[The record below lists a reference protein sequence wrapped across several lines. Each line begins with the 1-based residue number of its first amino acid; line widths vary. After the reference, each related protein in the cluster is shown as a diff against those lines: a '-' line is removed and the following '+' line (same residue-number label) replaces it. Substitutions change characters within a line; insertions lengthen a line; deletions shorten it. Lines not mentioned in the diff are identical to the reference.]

1 MNMEDLHLKLNSLAL
16 SGMADSYF
24 IVKSKKGDK
33 SPGHG
38 HVTGRR
44 SRHLKKD
51 NNVQLSLFD

>member
-1 MNMEDLHLKLNSLAL
+1 MEDLHLKLNSLAL

-24 IVKSKKGDK
+24 IVKSKKVVK
-33 SPGHG
+33 SPGYSRG
-38 HVTGRR
+38 TRNG

>member
-24 IVKSKKGDK
+24 IEKANKSNK
-33 SPGHG
+33 SLGHG
-38 HVTGRR
+38 HGTRRR